1 MPAIASIEDLRT
13 AQKEGLGYFR
23 STLCFFTDTPHGHG
37 HGFNRIGW
45 KNVCGAPMGKGRAI
59 QRLGG
64 GDIPAPSEWSSLPGQ
79 VVVTGTYTGTIKR
92 RRESV
97 KSVRAV
103 AQIIVV

>member
-1 MPAIASIEDLRT
+1 
-13 AQKEGLGYFR
+13 
-23 STLCFFTDTPHGHG
+23 
-37 HGFNRIGW
+37 
-45 KNVCGAPMGKGRAI
+45 MGKGRAI

-97 KSVRAV
+97 NSVDLTLKKIPEKVCRALKQS
-103 AQIIVV
+103 ARGMA